1 MIISLHLTQLLL
13 QADQLKNELTN
24 GIITFETHSGTEW
37 RASSDPKHFIP
48 NIYVEINENHL
59 NKKISAMEC
68 YEFER
73 RPFPHPFDLQKL

>member
-1 MIISLHLTQLLL
+1 M
-13 QADQLKNELTN
+13 
-24 GIITFETHSGTEW
+24 

-73 RPFPHPFDLQKL
+73 RPFTSPISRSFEDYRAKEWSYRGGKFC